1 MSKNWMRHFE
11 LQLVNN
17 DGDGI
22 ALSDFKVVFNVS
34 WADTKFPRVA
44 NVKIYNLSKKTAD
57 RIMGEEF
64 SKINII
70 AGYEDET
77 TSEPQRTVPASEVG
91 VAHPVSGKGTTGT
104 NYGLIF
110 SGDIRFTINGRDNPT
125 DTWVMVQAASEY
137 NAFLFAS
144 TKTTLA
150 AGYTTKDLLDLTMK
164 GFNAYGITPGN
175 IGGLPNTV
183 FPRGLPLYHSNRDI
197 MDDIAKMCGG
207 TWQMVD
213 GQVHVVPSD
222 KYVQEAVVLNSQ
234 TGLIGMPQQT
244 IGGGVNVR
252 CLINQNIKIN
262 GLVQIDQASV
272 YRSQLDNKDI
282 YNGRFNEK
290 SVGGN
295 LTPIG
300 KVKDADGKMVDA
312 PPLAQP
318 ASVAADGVYIVKAID
333 YTGDTRGQ
341 AWYMDLMCLARGAAD
356 LQSQSSLN
364 RGQ

>member
-17 DGDGI
+17 DGAGI
-22 ALSDFKVVFNVS
+22 ALSDFKVVFNIS

-44 NVKIYNLSKKTAD
+44 NVKIYNLSKETAD
-57 RIMGEEF
+57 RIMGDEF

-70 AGYEDET
+70 AGYEDEPT
-77 TSEPQRTVPASEVG
+77 PEPERTVPASEVG
-91 VAHPVSGKGTTGT
+91 VARPVSKKSTTGT

-125 DTWVMVQAASEY
+125 DTWVLVQAASEY

-164 GFNAYGITPGN
+164 GFNAYGITPGV
-175 IGGLPNTV
+175 IGDMPATV

-197 MDDIAKMCGG
+197 MDDIAKMCSG

-213 GQVHVVPSD
+213 GQLNMIPED
-222 KYVQEAVVLNSQ
+222 KYLEEAIVLNSQ

-244 IGGGVNVR
+244 MSGGVNVR

-272 YRSQLDNKDI
+272 YRSQLDNSEI
-282 YNGRFNEK
+282 SRSQGRVSEQNTN
-290 SVGGN
+290 GN
-295 LTPIG
+295 LTVTG
-300 KVKDADGKMVDA
+300 ST
-312 PPLAQP
+312 QNP

-356 LQSQSSLN
+356 LQSTSALN
-364 RGQ
+364 KGAVA

>member
-17 DGDGI
+17 DGAGI
-22 ALSDFKVVFNVS
+22 ALSDFKVVFNIS

-44 NVKIYNLSKKTAD
+44 NVKIYNLSKETAD
-57 RIMGEEF
+57 RIMGDEF

-70 AGYEDET
+70 AGYEDEPT
-77 TSEPQRTVPASEVG
+77 PEPERTVPASEVG
-91 VAHPVSGKGTTGT
+91 VARPVSKKSTTGT

-125 DTWVMVQAASEY
+125 DTWVLVQAASEY

-164 GFNAYGITPGN
+164 GFNAYGITPGV
-175 IGGLPNTV
+175 IGDMPATV

-197 MDDIAKMCGG
+197 MDDIAKMCSG

-213 GQVHVVPSD
+213 GQLNMIPED
-222 KYVQEAVVLNSQ
+222 KYLEEAIVLNSQ

-244 IGGGVNVR
+244 MGGGVNVR

-272 YRSQLDNKDI
+272 YRSQLDNSEI
-282 YNGRFNEK
+282 SRSQGRVSEQNTN
-290 SVGGN
+290 GN
-295 LTPIG
+295 LTVTG
-300 KVKDADGKMVDA
+300 ST
-312 PPLAQP
+312 QNP

-341 AWYMDLMCLARGAAD
+341 AWYMDLMCFARGAAD
-356 LQSQSSLN
+356 LQSTSSLN
-364 RGQ
+364 RSATA

>member
-17 DGDGI
+17 DGAGI
-22 ALSDFKVVFNVS
+22 ALSDFKVVFNIS

-44 NVKIYNLSKKTAD
+44 NVKIYNLSKETAD
-57 RIMGEEF
+57 RIMGDEF

-70 AGYEDET
+70 AGYEDEPT
-77 TSEPQRTVPASEVG
+77 PEPERTVPASEVG
-91 VAHPVSGKGTTGT
+91 VARPVSKKSTTGT

-125 DTWVMVQAASEY
+125 DTWVLVQAASEY

-164 GFNAYGITPGN
+164 GFNAYGITPGV
-175 IGGLPNTV
+175 IGDMPTTV

-197 MDDIAKMCGG
+197 MDDIAKMCSG

-213 GQVHVVPSD
+213 GQLNMIPED
-222 KYVQEAVVLNSQ
+222 KYLEEAIVLNSQ

-244 IGGGVNVR
+244 MGGGVNVR

-272 YRSQLDNKDI
+272 YRSQLDNSEI
-282 YNGRFNEK
+282 SRSQGRVSEQNTN
-290 SVGGN
+290 GN
-295 LTPIG
+295 LTVTG
-300 KVKDADGKMVDA
+300 ST
-312 PPLAQP
+312 QNP

-356 LQSQSSLN
+356 LQSTSALN
-364 RGQ
+364 KGAVA

>member
-17 DGDGI
+17 DGAGI
-22 ALSDFKVVFNVS
+22 ALSDFKVVFNIS

-44 NVKIYNLSKKTAD
+44 NVKIYNLSKETAD
-57 RIMGEEF
+57 RIMGDEF

-70 AGYEDET
+70 AGYEDEPT
-77 TSEPQRTVPASEVG
+77 PEPERTVPASEVG
-91 VAHPVSGKGTTGT
+91 VARPVSKKSTTGT

-125 DTWVMVQAASEY
+125 DTWVLVQAASEY

-164 GFNAYGITPGN
+164 GFNAYGITPGV
-175 IGGLPNTV
+175 IGDMPATV

-197 MDDIAKMCGG
+197 MDDIAKMCSG

-213 GQVHVVPSD
+213 GQLNMIPED
-222 KYVQEAVVLNSQ
+222 KYLEEAIVLNSQ

-244 IGGGVNVR
+244 MSGGVNVR

-272 YRSQLDNKDI
+272 YRSQLDNSEI
-282 YNGRFNEK
+282 SRSQGRVSEQNTN
-290 SVGGN
+290 GN
-295 LTPIG
+295 LTVTG
-300 KVKDADGKMVDA
+300 ST
-312 PPLAQP
+312 QNP

-356 LQSQSSLN
+356 LQSTSALN
-364 RGQ
+364 KGDVA

>member
-17 DGDGI
+17 DGAGI
-22 ALSDFKVVFNVS
+22 ALSDFKVVFNIS

-44 NVKIYNLSKKTAD
+44 NVKIYNLSKETAD
-57 RIMGEEF
+57 RIMGDEF

-70 AGYEDET
+70 AGYEDEPT
-77 TSEPQRTVPASEVG
+77 PEPERTVPASEVG
-91 VAHPVSGKGTTGT
+91 VARPVSKKSTTGT

-125 DTWVMVQAASEY
+125 DTWVLVQAASEY

-164 GFNAYGITPGN
+164 GFNAYGITPGV
-175 IGGLPNTV
+175 IGDMPATV

-197 MDDIAKMCGG
+197 MDDIAKMCSG

-213 GQVHVVPSD
+213 GQLNMIPED
-222 KYVQEAVVLNSQ
+222 KYLEEAIVLNSQ

-244 IGGGVNVR
+244 MGGGVNVR

-272 YRSQLDNKDI
+272 YRSQLDNSEI
-282 YNGRFNEK
+282 SRSQGRVSEQNTN
-290 SVGGN
+290 GN
-295 LTPIG
+295 LTVTG
-300 KVKDADGKMVDA
+300 ST
-312 PPLAQP
+312 QNP

-356 LQSQSSLN
+356 LQSTSALN
-364 RGQ
+364 KGAVA